1 MMYCS
6 IERGHSG
13 SNVLMIEMNKQE
25 YANAIDVAESELE
38 ADLYLHAVP
47 IAAIGVYGVLLGT
60 SSHAQ
65 TLKEILTIRHTGEP
79 TEAGSKY
86 SVWHDSYDEI
96 RNTLKLG
103 EAKAIARLSVAS
115 DSVDEAVGI
124 AKTRQKLGLDKRNT
138 VSLMRVKDDN
148 ILNEALALAYT
159 KEDEIS
165 EAVERFINCMLDKKL
180 LA

>member
-1 MMYCS
+1 MNCS
-6 IERGHSG
+6 IEIGPADG
-13 SNVLMIEMNKQE
+13 NVLMIEMSKQE
-25 YANAIDVAESELE
+25 YANAIGVDESELE

-47 IAAIGVYGVLLGT
+47 IAAIGVYGVMLGT

-79 TEAGSKY
+79 VEAGSKY

-96 RNTLKLG
+96 RNTLKFG

-115 DSVDEAVGI
+115 DSIDEAVGI
-124 AKTRQKLGLDKRNT
+124 AKTRQKLGLDKRSA
-138 VSLMRVKDDN
+138 VSLMRA
-148 ILNEALALAYT
+148 NESNMLDKALDLAYN

-165 EAVERFINCMLDKKL
+165 KAVEQLVNCMLNEP
-180 LA
+180 

>member
-1 MMYCS
+1 MNCS
-6 IERGHSG
+6 IERGPSDG
-13 SNVLMIEMNKQE
+13 NVLMIEMNKQE
-25 YANAIDVAESELE
+25 YADAIGVAESELE

-79 TEAGSKY
+79 VEAGSKY

-96 RNTLKLG
+96 RNTLKFG
-103 EAKAIARLSVAS
+103 EARAVARLSIAS
-115 DSVDEAVGI
+115 DSIDDAVGI
-124 AKTRQKLGLDKRNT
+124 AKTRQKLGLDKMSA
-138 VSLMRVKDDN
+138 VSLMRVRDDS
-148 ILNEALALAYT
+148 ILNEALDLAYT

-165 EAVERFINCMLDKKL
+165 EAVEQLVTCMIDKKPF
-180 LA
+180 A

>member
-1 MMYCS
+1 MNCS
-6 IERGHSG
+6 IERGPSDG
-13 SNVLMIEMNKQE
+13 NVLMIEMNKQE
-25 YANAIDVAESELE
+25 YADAIGVNESELE
-38 ADLYLHAVP
+38 SDLYLHAVP

-96 RNTLKLG
+96 RNTLKFG
-103 EAKAIARLSVAS
+103 EAMAVARLSIAS
-115 DSVDEAVGI
+115 DSIDDAVGI
-124 AKTRQKLGLDKRNT
+124 ARTRQRLGLDKRSA
-138 VSLMRVKDDN
+138 VSLMSVRDDS
-148 ILNEALALAYT
+148 ILNEALDFAYT

-165 EAVERFINCMLDKKL
+165 EAIEQLVTCMLDKKPF
-180 LA
+180 A

>member
-1 MMYCS
+1 MNCS
-6 IERGHSG
+6 IERGPSDG
-13 SNVLMIEMNKQE
+13 NILMIEMDKQE
-25 YANAIDVAESELE
+25 YADAIGVAESELE

-65 TLKEILTIRHTGEP
+65 TLKEILTIRHTGEL

-96 RNTLKLG
+96 RNTLKFG
-103 EAKAIARLSVAS
+103 EARAVARLSVAS
-115 DSVDEAVGI
+115 DSIDEAVGI
-124 AKTRQKLGLDKRNT
+124 AKTRQRLGLDKRSA
-138 VSLMRVKDDN
+138 VSLMRVENDG
-148 ILNEALALAYT
+148 ILDEALDLAYT

-165 EAVERFINCMLDKKL
+165 GAVEQLVTCMLDKKPF
-180 LA
+180 A

>member
-1 MMYCS
+1 MNCS
-6 IERGHSG
+6 IESG
-13 SNVLMIEMNKQE
+13 PADGDILMIEMNKQE
-25 YANAIDVAESELE
+25 YVEAIGVAESELE

-79 TEAGSKY
+79 VEAGSKY

-96 RNTLKLG
+96 RNTLKFG
-103 EAKAIARLSVAS
+103 EARAVARLSVAS
-115 DSVDEAVGI
+115 DSIDDVVGI
-124 AKTRQKLGLDKRNT
+124 AKTRQRLGLDNRSA
-138 VSLMRVKDDN
+138 VSLMSVRDGS
-148 ILNEALALAYT
+148 ILDEALDLAYT

-165 EAVERFINCMLDKKL
+165 EAVEQLVTCMLDKKPF
-180 LA
+180 A